1 MNSTKNSTKQQNE
14 DRYVK
19 LYVGLIATVLYFNVM
34 KDRTFFLSSEP
45 ERPVFWLWAEPM
57 FSK

>member
-45 ERPVFWLWAEPM
+45 ERPVFWL
-57 FSK
+57 